1 MWMEL
6 ESDLGVEDMSLMG
19 RTVTR
24 KEDNGRG
31 CGRRA
36 DMRLKVRD
44 GSQGWNEMGI
54 LMARGAGKG
63 RVHAVPPACVL
74 AWFPAPAGGI
84 AGGKGTSRVSRTNR
98 LETPLIQ
105 QIQ

>member
-6 ESDLGVEDMSLMG
+6 ESDVGVEDMSLMR

-44 GSQGWNEMGI
+44 GSQGWDEMGI
-54 LMARGAGKG
+54 
-63 RVHAVPPACVL
+63 
-74 AWFPAPAGGI
+74 
-84 AGGKGTSRVSRTNR
+84 
-98 LETPLIQ
+98 
-105 QIQ
+105 

>member
-1 MWMEL
+1 MEL
-6 ESDLGVEDMSLMG
+6 ESDVGVEDMSLM

-44 GSQGWNEMGI
+44 GSQGWDEMGI
-54 LMARGAGKG
+54 
-63 RVHAVPPACVL
+63 
-74 AWFPAPAGGI
+74 
-84 AGGKGTSRVSRTNR
+84 
-98 LETPLIQ
+98 
-105 QIQ
+105 

>member
-1 MWMEL
+1 MDAQNWSMQVGWEASIDCQAQRRGALGGGNCTWMEL
-6 ESDLGVEDMSLMG
+6 ESDVGVEDMSLM

-44 GSQGWNEMGI
+44 GSQGWDEMGI
-54 LMARGAGKG
+54 
-63 RVHAVPPACVL
+63 
-74 AWFPAPAGGI
+74 
-84 AGGKGTSRVSRTNR
+84 
-98 LETPLIQ
+98 
-105 QIQ
+105 